1 MKKLNWLAAMAV
13 ASMALLGCENGT
25 TDNNTP
31 DTPDTPVAKYD
42 TSVEV
47 IGENTAS
54 TNEAV
59 NVANP
64 LTEGYT
70 IAAPTA
76 GWGRSNYTYT
86 FENPVNLKDL
96 TIKITVKGT
105 GAAKPEDAADGLK
118 VYFVDSSDEFSSE
131 CITLGWLG
139 TEETT
144 LTGSVMN
151 PVDGYSSDWSTGEEV
166 KTYNNYDISKISKV
180 VIMNYQYVVDKSNWD
195 CKEGS
200 GVAANLT
207 SFELSAEAEPVGK
220 LATLNAQSNWN
231 DNASIEVALPKTLQN
246 TGKFK
251 ITISGK
257 GPTAAEVFGTDGT
270 VEKLADGIKL
280 TLTDSE
286 GTGLGDYVLNKE
298 IPEGITITADNAN
311 EYNLGYFNTEGKIEA
326 TFSLSKAASLNAAD
340 GISKIKFSNYTWAMN
355 EKDDK
360 NKVYWI
366 NSSKVLIDSFKIEA
380 ITE

>member
-1 MKKLNWLAAMAV
+1 MKKLNWLAVMAV

-31 DTPDTPVAKYD
+31 DTPKEPDTPVVKYD

-59 NVANP
+59 NVAKP
-64 LTEGYT
+64 LTET

-76 GWGRSNYTYT
+76 GWGRSNYTYD

-105 GAAKPEDAADGLK
+105 GAAKPEGAADGLK
-118 VYFVDSSDEFSSE
+118 VYFVDANKKASSE

-139 TEETT
+139 TEDTT

-151 PVDGYSSDWSTGEEV
+151 PADGYTSDWSTGKEV
-166 KTYNNYDISKISKV
+166 KTYNNYDITKISQV
-180 VIMNYQYVVDKSNWD
+180 VIMNYQYVQASNWD
-195 CKEGS
+195 CAEGS

-231 DNASIEVALPKTLQN
+231 DNDSIEVALPKTLQN

-251 ITISGK
+251 ITISGT
-257 GPTAAEVFGTDGT
+257 GPTVTEVFGTEGN
-270 VEKLADGIKL
+270 VKNPADGIKVA
-280 TLTDSE
+280 LTDSE
-286 GTGLGDYVLNKE
+286 GTSLGEYKFVNE
-298 IPEGITITADNAN
+298 IPEGTTITAENVGD
-311 EYNLGYFNTEGKIEA
+311 YYYGYFNAEGKIEA
-326 TFSLSKAASLNAAD
+326 TFSLSEDALLNGAD
-340 GISKIKFSNYTWAMN
+340 GISKIKFMNYTWAFGTAEGSN
-355 EKDDK
+355 F
-360 NKVYWI
+360 I